1 MADEKNINPEP
12 MTAEEDKPSVNM
24 LNVVLKN
31 TVKTIEESKGQIYEI
46 YEAARRE
53 VDNARTELEEIRQ
66 QTAMT
71 IEMVDQLEK
80 AEQLEKQNLVQVSS
94 NFRNYSEEKIKA
106 TYEAVKEVQVRL
118 GVAREEERQL
128 RRKRDDCE
136 LRLYHMQKT
145 VIGAEQMAMRI
156 SSVLGYLSSQISD
169 VVAQMEKATSSRFLS
184 ALIIKAQED
193 ERYRVS
199 REIHDGPAQDV
210 ANLLFQA
217 SICERLINVDPEEA
231 RAGIQ
236 ELRRQLRGCLGDIRQ
251 IIFDMRPMS
260 LDDLG
265 LVAAVRQLAA
275 KLDERQT
282 MKVDFTVE
290 GNEASL
296 PNHVSTGIFRI
307 IQEALNNV
315 DRHSGQKAAQVR
327 MLFTATAV
335 SVLIEDQGCGFD
347 LAAVEE
353 QMKNSEGQGGF
364 GIMGMRERANIIGA
378 QLTIASNP
386 GRGSRVHLRLP
397 LKTEE
402 DGNYSPEKAREAKA
416 NREKGEAAKTEAAK
430 E

>member
-1 MADEKNINPEP
+1 MADVKSVNPEP
-12 MTAEEDKPSVNM
+12 VPAGEGKPSVKR
-24 LNVVLKN
+24 LNDVLKN
-31 TVKTIEESKGQIYEI
+31 TVRTIEESKGQIYEI

-53 VDNARTELEEIRQ
+53 VDNARAELEEIRQ
-66 QTAMT
+66 QTIVT

-94 NFRNYSEEKIKA
+94 NFRNYSEDKIKS
-106 TYEAVKEVQVRL
+106 TYEAVKEIQVRL

-156 SSVLGYLSSQISD
+156 SSVLGYLSSQISE
-169 VVAQMEKATSSRFLS
+169 VVAQMEKASSSRFLS

-217 SICERLINVDPEEA
+217 SICERLVTVDPEEA

-275 KLDERQT
+275 RLEERQT
-282 MKVDFTVE
+282 LKVDVSVE
-290 GNEASL
+290 GSEISL
-296 PNHVSTGIFRI
+296 PSHVNTGIFRI

-315 DRHSGQKAAQVR
+315 DRHSGKKEAQVR
-327 MLFTATAV
+327 MLFTGTAV
-335 SVLIEDQGCGFD
+335 SVLVEDQGSGFD
-347 LAAVEE
+347 LEAVEE
-353 QMKNSEGQGGF
+353 QMKASEGRGSF

-378 QLTIASNP
+378 QLNIASTP

-397 LKTEE
+397 VKAEE
-402 DGNYSPEKAREAKA
+402 EGNYSPEKAREAKA
-416 NREKGEAAKTEAAK
+416 NRERAEAVK